1 MSGGWEGGWID
12 IIANSAEAEARA
24 NGFEVYSLSSVT
36 FVYYR
41 ELNSGSFIL
50 VWWVAGLIEII
61 TNSVQAAAR
70 DRAELS
76 KALAKMYFVKEI
88 QSLLRRSH
96 PKR

>member
-1 MSGGWEGGWID
+1 M
-12 IIANSAEAEARA
+12 AEAEARA
-24 NGFEVYSLSSVT
+24 NGFEVYSLSSLT

-41 ELNSGSFIL
+41 KSNSSSFIL
-50 VWWVAGLIEII
+50 VWWVGWVAGLMEII

-76 KALAKMYFVKEI
+76 KTLAKMYFVKEI

-96 PKR
+96 PKK

>member
-1 MSGGWEGGWID
+1 MIKFK
-12 IIANSAEAEARA
+12 

-41 ELNSGSFIL
+41 EFNSNSFII
-50 VWWVAGLIEII
+50 VRWVHGWVAGLMEII

-76 KALAKMYFVKEI
+76 KTLAKMYFVKEI
-88 QSLLRRSH
+88 QTLLRRSH
-96 PKR
+96 PKK

>member
-1 MSGGWEGGWID
+1 M
-12 IIANSAEAEARA
+12 
-24 NGFEVYSLSSVT
+24 SSVT

-50 VWWVAGLIEII
+50 VWWVGWVAGLMEII

-76 KALAKMYFVKEI
+76 KTLAKMYFVKEI

-96 PKR
+96 PKK

>member
-1 MSGGWEGGWID
+1 M
-12 IIANSAEAEARA
+12 
-24 NGFEVYSLSSVT
+24 
-36 FVYYR
+36 
-41 ELNSGSFIL
+41 
-50 VWWVAGLIEII
+50 EII

-96 PKR
+96 PKK